1 MSARHF
7 LILGLLGFLCG
18 GTVAAESISPTDAVL
33 SGTAHGGTAKNQQ
46 QISPPLFDAF
56 RDEAFLRHAD
66 IVDMELLP
74 IGVTR
79 SHKVT
84 LNDGSRTA
92 SAVWKTIDEYEKVK
106 RWQDSPTEIHFS
118 DSYRHEIAA
127 YELDKLLGLGMVPPT
142 VARTIR
148 GDKGSLQLWLEG
160 VMTESE
166 RLDQGLSAPDRKR
179 WNNQMYTVRLFHRLS
194 YNADYKNVRNLLVD
208 DDFRIYIID
217 NSRAFRPHPKIF
229 LEERLQ
235 RFSRDVLERLRAL
248 RREDLEKTFNPWLR
262 KRQIVGLWKRRGLI
276 LQLADRLVAERG
288 QSAVLFP

>member
-1 MSARHF
+1 MKTHH
-7 LILGLLGFLCG
+7 LLCLCLSGSSLAVDAIAAPAPPPALPQSG
-18 GTVAAESISPTDAVL
+18 GTVVEDSSSPTA
-33 SGTAHGGTAKNQQ
+33 
-46 QISPPLFDAF
+46 PPLFDASH
-56 RDEAFLRHAD
+56 DEAFLRHAG
-66 IVDMELLP
+66 IVDMERLP

-79 SHKVT
+79 SHKIA
-84 LNDGSRTA
+84 LSDGARTA

-142 VARTIR
+142 VARRIR

-166 RLDQGLSAPDRKR
+166 RLEQGLSPPDRKR
-179 WNNQMYTVRLFHRLS
+179 WNEQMYSVRLFHRLT
-194 YNADYKNVRNLLVD
+194 YNADHRNVRNLLVD

-229 LEERLQ
+229 LEDRLR
-235 RFSRDVLERLRAL
+235 RFSRGVLEKLRGL
-248 RREDLEKTFNPWLR
+248 QKEDLEKTFGPLLR
-262 KRQIVGLWKRRGLI
+262 KRQIEGLWKRRGLI
-276 LQLADRLVAERG
+276 LQLAERRVAERG
-288 QSAVLFP
+288 EVAVLFP